1 GFDSAEHKFAVKQI
15 MKDKLTKEQLRSLKD
30 EVKIMLALKSEHV
43 VRLYATMQ
51 TKTHYYLVME
61 YCGGGDLD
69 RLQGKK
75 LSERIVQRIV
85 HQLGKGLKV
94 LFDNGIVH
102 RDLKLSNLLLSSK
115 KQDAM
120 LKLADFGVA
129 KRLRENERTKSFCG
143 TPLYMAPEI
152 LAG

>member
-1 GFDSAEHKFAVKQI
+1 